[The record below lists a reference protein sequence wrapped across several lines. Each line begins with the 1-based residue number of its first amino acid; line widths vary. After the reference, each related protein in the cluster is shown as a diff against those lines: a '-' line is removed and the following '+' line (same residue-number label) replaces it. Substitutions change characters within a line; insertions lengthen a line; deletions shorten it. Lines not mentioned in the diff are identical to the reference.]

1 MNSKI
6 ACLGL
11 EVLLQ
16 NQQTSY
22 KIIQKKNK
30 VKKKKKI
37 HVQKDGVGAQN
48 HKASPVRTTYLA
60 DHFTCSY

>member
-1 MNSKI
+1 MNSTI

-30 VKKKKKI
+30 VKKKKI

-48 HKASPVRTTYLA
+48 HKASPVKTTYLA